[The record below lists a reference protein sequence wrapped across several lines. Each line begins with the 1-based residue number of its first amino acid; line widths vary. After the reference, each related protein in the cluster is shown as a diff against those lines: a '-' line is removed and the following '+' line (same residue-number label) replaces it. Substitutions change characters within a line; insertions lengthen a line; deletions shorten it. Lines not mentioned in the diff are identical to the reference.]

1 MRFNNSAVRISK
13 VTATRR
19 LLLKKL
25 FLKILQKFTGKHLSW
40 SLFFKNFEI
49 LETPIL
55 KNICE
60 RLLLWFV
67 GTLVDSGDI
76 LSVFT
81 KRRKLVQY
89 LSENNKECSL

>member
-40 SLFFKNFEI
+40 SLFSKNFEI
-49 LETPIL
+49 LEAPIL

-89 LSENNKECSL
+89 LSENNKECST